1 VIGNGHYKYSDAK
14 SHAVELFYKQKMI
27 EKTVFK
33 IIELIAGNTDEIF
46 AFVNDIK
53 TKYPKLDN
61 DKLAKK
67 VANKVK
73 KKCAIQ
79 GGLMA
84 IPGAIPGVGSIIQ
97 IGISLFDF
105 SQLIKNQV
113 YLIFSIG
120 YCYGI
125 SDTDKLKR
133 VTLKC
138 FGSTLDI
145 DNVVDFRN
153 PIGEKMVKNLSDKAI
168 RLIIKKS
175 QKALAKKFIFNLILK
190 LIPFGIG
197 IILGS
202 ISHWIII
209 RTFQFSSI
217 KFFHELIEQDKSLPK
232 TEIVEQST

>member
-1 VIGNGHYKYSDAK
+1 
-14 SHAVELFYKQKMI
+14 MI

-46 AFVNDIK
+46 AFVDDIK

-67 VANKVK
+67 IANKIK
-73 KKCAIQ
+73 RKCAIQ

-84 IPGAIPGVGSIIQ
+84 FPGAIPGVGSMIQ
-97 IGISLFDF
+97 VGISVFDF

-125 SDTDKLKR
+125 SDTDKLKT

-138 FGSTLDI
+138 FGSILNI
-145 DNVVDFRN
+145 DTVVEVGN
-153 PIGEKMVKNLSDKAI
+153 PMGKNMLENLSDKAI
-168 RLIIKKS
+168 RLMIKKL
-175 QKALAKKFIFNLILK
+175 QKALVKKFFFNLIVK

-209 RTFQFSSI
+209 RTFQLSSV
-217 KFFHELIEQDKSLPK
+217 KFFHALIEQDKSLPE
-232 TEIVEQST
+232 TEII

>member
-1 VIGNGHYKYSDAK
+1 
-14 SHAVELFYKQKMI
+14 MI

-46 AFVNDIK
+46 AFVDDIK
-53 TKYPKLDN
+53 IKYPKFDN

-67 VANKVK
+67 VANKIK
-73 KKCAIQ
+73 RKCAIQ

-84 IPGAIPGVGSIIQ
+84 FPGAIPGVGSMIQ
-97 IGISLFDF
+97 VGISVFDF

-125 SDTDKLKR
+125 SDTDKLKT
-133 VTLKC
+133 VTLNC
-138 FGSTLDI
+138 FGSILGI
-145 DNVVDFRN
+145 DTVVDFGN
-153 PIGEKMVKNLSDKAI
+153 PFGKNMLENLSDKAI
-168 RLIIKKS
+168 RLMIKKL
-175 QKALAKKFIFNLILK
+175 QKALVKKFFFNLIVK

-217 KFFHELIEQDKSLPK
+217 KFFHMLIEQDKSLP
-232 TEIVEQST
+232 EIKII

>member
-1 VIGNGHYKYSDAK
+1 
-14 SHAVELFYKQKMI
+14 MI

-46 AFVNDIK
+46 AFVDDIK

-67 VANKVK
+67 VANKIK
-73 KKCAIQ
+73 RKCAIQ

-84 IPGAIPGVGSIIQ
+84 FPGAIPGVGSMIQ
-97 IGISLFDF
+97 VGISVFDF

-125 SDTDKLKR
+125 SDTDKLKT

-138 FGSTLDI
+138 FGSTLGI
-145 DNVVDFRN
+145 DTVVDFGN
-153 PIGEKMVKNLSDKAI
+153 SMGKNMLENLSDKAI
-168 RLIIKKS
+168 RLMIRKL
-175 QKALAKKFIFNLILK
+175 QKALVKKFFVNLIVK

-197 IILGS
+197 IILAF

-209 RTFQFSSI
+209 RRFQFSSI
-217 KFFHELIEQDKSLPK
+217 KFFHALIEQENSLPETK
-232 TEIVEQST
+232 IIEQST

>member
-1 VIGNGHYKYSDAK
+1 
-14 SHAVELFYKQKMI
+14 MI

-46 AFVNDIK
+46 AFVDDIK
-53 TKYPKLDN
+53 TKHPKLDN

-67 VANKVK
+67 VAIKIK

-79 GGLMA
+79 GGIMA
-84 IPGAIPGVGSIIQ
+84 IPGAIPGVGSMIQ

-145 DNVVDFRN
+145 DTVVDFGN

-209 RTFQFSSI
+209 RTFQFNSV
-217 KFFHELIEQDKSLPK
+217 KFFYELMEQDESLPK
-232 TEIVEQST
+232 TEII

>member
-1 VIGNGHYKYSDAK
+1 
-14 SHAVELFYKQKMI
+14 MI

-33 IIELIAGNTDEIF
+33 IIELIAGNTDENF
-46 AFVNDIK
+46 TFVNDIK

-67 VANKVK
+67 VANKMK
-73 KKCAIQ
+73 RKCAIQ

-84 IPGAIPGVGSIIQ
+84 IPGAIPGVGSMIQ

-133 VTLKC
+133 VSLEC

-145 DNVVDFRN
+145 DNIVDFHN

-175 QKALAKKFIFNLILK
+175 QKTLAKKFIFNLILK
-190 LIPFGIG
+190 LMPFGIG

-202 ISHWIII
+202 ISHWSII

-217 KFFHELIEQDKSLPK
+217 KFFHELIEQD
-232 TEIVEQST
+232 ED

>member
-1 VIGNGHYKYSDAK
+1 
-14 SHAVELFYKQKMI
+14 MI

-46 AFVNDIK
+46 AFVDDIK

-67 VANKVK
+67 VANKIK
-73 KKCAIQ
+73 RKCAIQ

-84 IPGAIPGVGSIIQ
+84 FPGAIPGVGSMIQ
-97 IGISLFDF
+97 VGISVFDF

-125 SDTDKLKR
+125 SDTDKLKT

-138 FGSTLDI
+138 FGSTLGI
-145 DNVVDFRN
+145 DTVVDFGN
-153 PIGEKMVKNLSDKAI
+153 SMGKNMLENLSDKAI
-168 RLIIKKS
+168 RLMIRKL
-175 QKALAKKFIFNLILK
+175 QKALVKKFFVNLIVK

-197 IILGS
+197 IILAS
-202 ISHWIII
+202 ISHWIVIK
-209 RTFQFSSI
+209 TFQFSSI
-217 KFFHELIEQDKSLPK
+217 KLFHALIEQENSLPETK
-232 TEIVEQST
+232 IIEQST

>member
-1 VIGNGHYKYSDAK
+1 
-14 SHAVELFYKQKMI
+14 MI
-27 EKTVFK
+27 ENTVFK
-33 IIELIAGNTDEIF
+33 IIELITGNTDEIF

-61 DKLAKK
+61 NKLAKK
-67 VANKVK
+67 IANKIK
-73 KKCAIQ
+73 RKSAIQ

-84 IPGAIPGVGSIIQ
+84 IPGTIPGVGSMIQ
-97 IGISLFDF
+97 VGISIFDF

-120 YCYGI
+120 YCHGI
-125 SDTDKLKR
+125 SDTDVLKR

-138 FGSTLDI
+138 FSSTLGI

-153 PIGEKMVKNLSDKAI
+153 PIGKKMVKNLSDKAI
-168 RLIIKKS
+168 RFIIQKL

-202 ISHWIII
+202 ISHWINI
-209 RTFQFSSI
+209 RTVQFSSI
-217 KFFHELIEQDKSLPK
+217 KFFNDVIEQDKSLSK
-232 TEIVEQST
+232 TDII

>member
-1 VIGNGHYKYSDAK
+1 
-14 SHAVELFYKQKMI
+14 
-27 EKTVFK
+27 
-33 IIELIAGNTDEIF
+33 
-46 AFVNDIK
+46 
-53 TKYPKLDN
+53 LDK
-61 DKLAKK
+61 DKLANK
-67 VANKVK
+67 VTNKVK
-73 KKCAIQ
+73 RKCAIQ

-84 IPGAIPGVGSIIQ
+84 IPGAIPGVGSMIQ

-105 SQLIKNQV
+105 SNLIKNIV

-120 YCYGI
+120 YCHGI
-125 SDTDKLKR
+125 SDIDKLKR

-138 FGSTLDI
+138 FGSTLEI
-145 DNVVDFRN
+145 DNIVDFRN

-168 RLIIKKS
+168 RLIIKEL

-202 ISHWIII
+202 ISHWMII

-217 KFFHELIEQDKSLPK
+217 KFFHELIEQDKFFPK
-232 TEIVEQST
+232 TERI

>member
-1 VIGNGHYKYSDAK
+1 
-14 SHAVELFYKQKMI
+14 MI
-27 EKTVFK
+27 EKNLFK

-46 AFVNDIK
+46 AFVDDIQA
-53 TKYPKLDN
+53 KYPKLDK

-67 VANKVK
+67 VANKIK
-73 KKCAIQ
+73 RKCAIQ

-84 IPGAIPGVGSIIQ
+84 LPGAVPGVGSMIQ
-97 IGISLFDF
+97 VGISVFDF

-138 FGSTLDI
+138 FGSTLNI
-145 DNVVDFRN
+145 DAVVGFGN
-153 PIGEKMVKNLSDKAI
+153 LMGKNMLENLSDQAI
-168 RLIIKKS
+168 RLIIKKL
-175 QKALAKKFIFNLILK
+175 QKALVKKFFLNLTVK

-197 IILGS
+197 ILLAS
-202 ISHWIII
+202 ISHWMII
-209 RTFQFSSI
+209 RTFQFSAI
-217 KFFHELIEQDKSLPK
+217 KFFHILIEQENALPD
-232 TEIVEQST
+232 TQRI

>member
-1 VIGNGHYKYSDAK
+1 
-14 SHAVELFYKQKMI
+14 MI

-33 IIELIAGNTDEIF
+33 IIELIAGNTDEVF

-67 VANKVK
+67 VANKIK
-73 KKCAIQ
+73 RKCAIQ

-84 IPGAIPGVGSIIQ
+84 FPGAIPGVGSMIQ
-97 IGISLFDF
+97 VGISVLDF

-125 SDTDKLKR
+125 SDTDKLKTI
-133 VTLKC
+133 TLKC

-145 DNVVDFRN
+145 DTVVSFGN
-153 PIGEKMVKNLSDKAI
+153 PIGKKMVEKLSDKAI
-168 RLIIKKS
+168 RLMIKKL
-175 QKALAKKFIFNLILK
+175 QKALVKKFFLNLILK

-202 ISHWIII
+202 ISHWIVL
-209 RTFQFSSI
+209 RKFQYSSI
-217 KFFHELIEQDKSLPK
+217 KFFHALIEQDKSLPEPE
-232 TEIVEQST
+232 TEII

>member
-1 VIGNGHYKYSDAK
+1 
-14 SHAVELFYKQKMI
+14 MI

-53 TKYPKLDN
+53 IKYPKLDN

-67 VANKVK
+67 VANKIK
-73 KKCAIQ
+73 RKCAIQ

-84 IPGAIPGVGSIIQ
+84 FPGAIPGVGSMIQ
-97 IGISLFDF
+97 VGISVFDF

-125 SDTDKLKR
+125 SDTDKLKT

-138 FGSTLDI
+138 FGSILGI
-145 DNVVDFRN
+145 DTV
-153 PIGEKMVKNLSDKAI
+153 IGKNMLENLSDKAI
-168 RLIIKKS
+168 RLMIKKL
-175 QKALAKKFIFNLILK
+175 QKALVKKFFLNLIVK

-197 IILGS
+197 IILAS

-209 RTFQFSSI
+209 RRFQFSSI
-217 KFFHELIEQDKSLPK
+217 KFFHLLIEQDKSLPETK
-232 TEIVEQST
+232 II

>member
-1 VIGNGHYKYSDAK
+1 
-14 SHAVELFYKQKMI
+14 MI
-27 EKTVFK
+27 EKTVIK

-46 AFVNDIK
+46 AFVDDLK
-53 TKYPKLDN
+53 AKYPKLDN

-67 VANKVK
+67 VASKIK

-84 IPGAIPGVGSIIQ
+84 IPGAIPGVGSMIQ

-113 YLIFSIG
+113 YLIFAIG

-145 DNVVDFRN
+145 DTVVDFRN
-153 PIGEKMVKNLSDKAI
+153 PIGKRVIKGLSDKAI

-175 QKALAKKFIFNLILK
+175 QKALAKKFLLNLTLK

-202 ISHWIII
+202 ISHWISI

-217 KFFHELIEQDKSLPK
+217 KFFQELIEQEKSLPETE
-232 TEIVEQST
+232 TEII

>member
-1 VIGNGHYKYSDAK
+1 
-14 SHAVELFYKQKMI
+14 MI

-33 IIELIAGNTDEIF
+33 IIELIAGNTDQIF
-46 AFVNDIK
+46 SFVNDLK
-53 TKYPKLDN
+53 TKYPNLDK
-61 DKLAKK
+61 DKLANK
-67 VANKVK
+67 VTNKVK
-73 KKCAIQ
+73 RKCAIQ

-84 IPGAIPGVGSIIQ
+84 IPGAIPGVGSMIQ

-105 SQLIKNQV
+105 SNLIKNIV

-120 YCYGI
+120 YCHGI
-125 SDTDKLKR
+125 SDIDKLKR

-138 FGSTLDI
+138 FGSTLEI
-145 DNVVDFRN
+145 DNIVDFRN

-168 RLIIKKS
+168 RLIIKEL

-202 ISHWIII
+202 ISHWMII

-217 KFFHELIEQDKSLPK
+217 KFFHELIEQDKFFPK
-232 TEIVEQST
+232 TERI

>member
-1 VIGNGHYKYSDAK
+1 
-14 SHAVELFYKQKMI
+14 MI

-33 IIELIAGNTDEIF
+33 IIELTAGNTDEIF

-53 TKYPKLDN
+53 TKYPKFNN

-67 VANKVK
+67 VAYNVK

-84 IPGAIPGVGSIIQ
+84 IPGAVPGVGSMIQ

-113 YLIFSIG
+113 HLIFSIG

-145 DNVVDFRN
+145 DNVVDLRN
-153 PIGEKMVKNLSDKAI
+153 PIGKKMVKTLSDKAI
-168 RLIIKKS
+168 RLIIIKL
-175 QKALAKKFIFNLILK
+175 QKALAKKFVFNLILK

-217 KFFHELIEQDKSLPK
+217 KFFHELIEQDKSLPMA
-232 TEIVEQST
+232 INGNSG

>member
-1 VIGNGHYKYSDAK
+1 
-14 SHAVELFYKQKMI
+14 MI

-67 VANKVK
+67 VANKIK
-73 KKCAIQ
+73 RKCAIQ

-84 IPGAIPGVGSIIQ
+84 FPGAIPGVGSMIQ
-97 IGISLFDF
+97 VGISVFDF

-125 SDTDKLKR
+125 SDTDKLKT

-138 FGSTLDI
+138 FGSTLGI
-145 DNVVDFRN
+145 DTVVDLGN
-153 PIGEKMVKNLSDKAI
+153 PIGKNMLENLSDKAI
-168 RLIIKKS
+168 RLMIKKL
-175 QKALAKKFIFNLILK
+175 QKALVKKFFLNLIVK

-197 IILGS
+197 IILAS

-217 KFFHELIEQDKSLPK
+217 KFFHALIEQDKSLPE
-232 TEIVEQST
+232 TEII

>member
-1 VIGNGHYKYSDAK
+1 
-14 SHAVELFYKQKMI
+14 MI

-33 IIELIAGNTDEIF
+33 VIELIAGNTDEIF
-46 AFVNDIK
+46 AFIDDIK
-53 TKYPKLDN
+53 TKYPKLNN

-67 VANKVK
+67 VANKIK
-73 KKCAIQ
+73 RKCAIQ

-84 IPGAIPGVGSIIQ
+84 FPGVIPGVGSIIQ
-97 IGISLFDF
+97 VGISAFDF

-145 DNVVDFRN
+145 ETVGGFRN
-153 PIGEKMVKNLSDKAI
+153 PIGKKMLESLSDKAI
-168 RLIIKKS
+168 RLIIKKL
-175 QKALAKKFIFNLILK
+175 QKELAKKFFLNLILK

-209 RTFQFSSI
+209 RTFQYSSI

-232 TEIVEQST
+232 T

>member
-1 VIGNGHYKYSDAK
+1 
-14 SHAVELFYKQKMI
+14 MI

-33 IIELIAGNTDEIF
+33 IIELIAGNTDQIS
-46 AFVNDIK
+46 AFVNDLK
-53 TKYPKLDN
+53 TKYPNLDN

-67 VANKVK
+67 VAHKIK
-73 KKCAIQ
+73 RKSAIQ

-105 SQLIKNQV
+105 SNLINNQV

-125 SDTDKLKR
+125 SDIDKLKR

-145 DNVVDFRN
+145 DNIVDFRN
-153 PIGEKMVKNLSDKAI
+153 PIGKKMVTNLSDKVI
-168 RLIIKKS
+168 RLIIKKL

-209 RTFQFSSI
+209 RKFQFSSI

-232 TEIVEQST
+232 TERI

>member
-1 VIGNGHYKYSDAK
+1 
-14 SHAVELFYKQKMI
+14 MI

-73 KKCAIQ
+73 RKCAIQ

-84 IPGAIPGVGSIIQ
+84 IPGAIPGVGSMIQ

-145 DNVVDFRN
+145 DTVVDFGN
-153 PIGEKMVKNLSDKAI
+153 PMGKKTLENLSDKAI
-168 RLIIKKS
+168 RLMIKKL
-175 QKALAKKFIFNLILK
+175 QKALVKKFFLNLIVK

-197 IILGS
+197 IILAS
-202 ISHWIII
+202 ISHWTII
-209 RTFQFSSI
+209 RRFQFSSI
-217 KFFHELIEQDKSLPK
+217 QFFHALIEQDNSLP
-232 TEIVEQST
+232 EIKIIKQST

>member
-1 VIGNGHYKYSDAK
+1 
-14 SHAVELFYKQKMI
+14 MI

-67 VANKVK
+67 VANRIKR
-73 KKCAIQ
+73 KCAIQ

-84 IPGAIPGVGSIIQ
+84 FPGAIPGVGSMIQ
-97 IGISLFDF
+97 VGISVFDF

-125 SDTDKLKR
+125 SDTDKLKT

-138 FGSTLDI
+138 FGSTLGI
-145 DNVVDFRN
+145 DTVVDLGN
-153 PIGEKMVKNLSDKAI
+153 PMGKNMLENLSDKAI
-168 RLIIKKS
+168 RLMIKKL
-175 QKALAKKFIFNLILK
+175 QKALVKKFF
-190 LIPFGIG
+190 
-197 IILGS
+197 
-202 ISHWIII
+202 
-209 RTFQFSSI
+209 
-217 KFFHELIEQDKSLPK
+217 
-232 TEIVEQST
+232 